1 MKTRSLSLSRR
12 RKSQKPF
19 RSLRSKTNSKSLHY
33 TPLKSISITK
43 SDQGEEGTCLAH
55 ACAHLVVK
63 NVFDPLYPLKLS
75 KKDEDI
81 YKQHSCN
88 DYLKTHNLL
97 DIAMIPDCSIRG
109 YDKILLFL
117 YVYFT
122 AYENFILK
130 GKKNYL
136 TPIIKFVLQL
146 EYIPK
151 RFDQT
156 FHLPRLEHL
165 LKIIK
170 QKMIGIK
177 YDTVTITTSDPL
189 IIRKI
194 LDRFYVAMNL
204 IHGSRG
210 HTSEGHTSTIVGH
223 TPTQFIIKN
232 SWREILDYVPY
243 KELDS
248 AAFVYSNS
256 KWKIQDYVTVLPIY
270 GNMEL
275 YDGFREDFTTD
286 LEIEEREIQL
296 YKPWIFNY
304 ISNFKKLKSIY

>member
-1 MKTRSLSLSRR
+1 M
-12 RKSQKPF
+12 
-19 RSLRSKTNSKSLHY
+19 
-33 TPLKSISITK
+33 KSISITK

-63 NVFDPLYPLKLS
+63 NVFDTLYPLKLS

-88 DYLKTHNLL
+88 DYLKTHKLL

-151 RFDQT
+151 IFDQT
-156 FHLPRLEHL
+156 FHLPRLHHL

-170 QKMIGIK
+170 QKMVGVK
-177 YDTVTITTSDPL
+177 YDTVTISTSDPL

-204 IHGSRG
+204 THDSK
-210 HTSEGHTSTIVGH
+210 GHTSTIVGH

-232 SWREILDYVPY
+232 SWRENLDYVPY

-270 GNMEL
+270 KHMDL
-275 YDGFREDFTTD
+275 YDGFREDFVTD
-286 LEIEEREIQL
+286 LEIEEREIEL

-304 ISNFKKLKSIY
+304 ISNFKTNFKSKIKSKNPF

>member
-1 MKTRSLSLSRR
+1 M
-12 RKSQKPF
+12 
-19 RSLRSKTNSKSLHY
+19 
-33 TPLKSISITK
+33 KSISITK

-88 DYLKTHNLL
+88 DYLKTHKLL
-97 DIAMIPDCSIRG
+97 DIAMIPECSIRG
-109 YDKILLFL
+109 YDKIVLFL

-151 RFDQT
+151 IFDQT
-156 FHLPRLEHL
+156 FHLPRLHHL
-165 LKIIK
+165 LKTIK
-170 QKMIGIK
+170 ERMVGVK
-177 YDTVTITTSDPL
+177 YDTVTITTKDPI

-194 LDRFYVAMNL
+194 LDRFYVAINL
-204 IHGSRG
+204 IHQS
-210 HTSEGHTSTIVGH
+210 HTNEGHTSTIVGH

-232 SWREILDYVPY
+232 SWRENLDYVPY

-248 AAFVYSNS
+248 AAFVYSNAR
-256 KWKIQDYVTVLPIY
+256 WKIQDYVTVLPIY
-270 GNMEL
+270 KNMDL
-275 YDGFREDFTTD
+275 YDGFREDFVTD
-286 LEIEEREIQL
+286 LEIEEREIE

-304 ISNFKKLKSIY
+304 ISNFKRLSK